1 MSTIASPRESS
12 LPRRQIPQIH
22 TPTGSSR
29 ASIDSPRI
37 GSSSPNRGPA
47 PRRNRAALREY
58 YNIKS
63 ADAEAGKGDIDDASS
78 EYSINDQSDV
88 QESEM
93 DQEGFDG
100 EGYVKRVLETQNLEE
115 LLRSYNG
122 VLTDI
127 RALDAEKKA
136 LVYDNYSKLIAA
148 TETIRKM
155 RANMD
160 PLNPMAST
168 LDPAIAQ
175 IYERANAAKA
185 DLRASMTSTQHA
197 EAEMSEDDREKAMK
211 KRKARDAVRKVLDT
225 PERLR
230 ILLAEGN
237 EEDAR
242 NEWEPV
248 LRVLETWKKQG
259 KGGMDVQDCIDDGEA
274 ALRGEPPNERSWVN
288 IKAKK

>member
-1 MSTIASPRESS
+1 MSTIACPRESS

-29 ASIDSPRI
+29 ASIDSPWI

-63 ADAEAGKGDIDDASS
+63 AEAESGKGDIDDASS

-100 EGYVKRVLETQNLEE
+100 EVYVKRVLETQNLQE
-115 LLRSYNG
+115 LLRTYNG

-185 DLRASMTSTQHA
+185 DLRASMTLTQHA
-197 EAEMSEDDREKAMK
+197 EAEMSEEDREKAVK
-211 KRKARDAVRKVLDT
+211 KRKAKDAVRKVLDT

-230 ILLAEGN
+230 TLVADGN

-242 NEWEPV
+242 NVWEPV
-248 LRVLETWKKQG
+248 LRVLENWKEQG

-288 IKAKK
+288 IKAKR

>member
-63 ADAEAGKGDIDDASS
+63 ADAESGKGDIDDASS

-100 EGYVKRVLETQNLEE
+100 DVYVKRVLETQNLEE
-115 LLRSYNG
+115 LLRTYNG
-122 VLTDI
+122 VLT
-127 RALDAEKKA
+127 
-136 LVYDNYSKLIAA
+136 
-148 TETIRKM
+148 
-155 RANMD
+155 
-160 PLNPMAST
+160 
-168 LDPAIAQ
+168 
-175 IYERANAAKA
+175 
-185 DLRASMTSTQHA
+185 
-197 EAEMSEDDREKAMK
+197 
-211 KRKARDAVRKVLDT
+211 
-225 PERLR
+225 
-230 ILLAEGN
+230 G
-237 EEDAR
+237 
-242 NEWEPV
+242 
-248 LRVLETWKKQG
+248 
-259 KGGMDVQDCIDDGEA
+259 
-274 ALRGEPPNERSWVN
+274 
-288 IKAKK
+288 